1 MGIGLHHQLRHGKNR
16 WNACPDPGFGCQ
28 KTDTSGKTGYRK
40 EWGNRSCSRCGER
53 LNSWNREYKE
63 ALGVRSIEQ
72 FQSEY
77 FYKLPSNKR
86 KYNSE
91 RCQIAKDNMINAMVE
106 YKTEHDFGAA
116 ASLEGFPEFE
126 AVYERLK
133 NSELLDYEEKVQSAH
148 KAAETEF
155 HEQFLAKLQEN
166 MKLAQGEFKELNKAL
181 KGIDFS
187 SERYEFQFM
196 PSKKYRNYYEMIM
209 DDFNVTQGES
219 LFSGIF
225 HEAHKDVIEE
235 LFVQL
240 SVSRRQQCTGP

>member
-1 MGIGLHHQLRHGKNR
+1 MVARKQTLLEKQITGKSEVT
-16 WNACPDPGFGCQ
+16 ALAADA
-28 KTDTSGKTGYRK
+28 
-40 EWGNRSCSRCGER
+40 GER

-126 AVYERLK
+126 AVY
-133 NSELLDYEEKVQSAH
+133 
-148 KAAETEF
+148 
-155 HEQFLAKLQEN
+155 
-166 MKLAQGEFKELNKAL
+166 
-181 KGIDFS
+181 
-187 SERYEFQFM
+187 
-196 PSKKYRNYYEMIM
+196 
-209 DDFNVTQGES
+209 
-219 LFSGIF
+219 
-225 HEAHKDVIEE
+225 DV
-235 LFVQL
+235 
-240 SVSRRQQCTGP
+240 